1 MQAIKARI
9 TKAINVGSQV
19 ETCDN
24 SGAKVIKVFTVM
36 GSKTVKGR
44 LSAAGVSDLVMASV
58 KRGRPDMRKQVV
70 YAVIVRQKKEYRRA
84 DGMRIKFEDNA
95 AVVLKDAR
103 QRIFVLYGAEHYTCT
118 FFASFAVCFLSMNLK
133 ILFSFFPQKNDRKA
147 IQIVRCFPLHTKT
160 SKS

>member
-95 AVVLKDAR
+95 AVVLKDDKGNPKGTQIKGPVAR
-103 QRIFVLYGAEHYTCT
+103 EVQERWPSVAKIAQYVL
-118 FFASFAVCFLSMNLK
+118 
-133 ILFSFFPQKNDRKA
+133 
-147 IQIVRCFPLHTKT
+147 
-160 SKS
+160 